1 MSQDDRAW
9 CEDYAAVVE
18 FGAYLAQEFGDADA
32 LQAYYEQPWKWTSE
46 RTRWLAAR
54 AAGCEWPALEDLA
67 ERVPDTEPSE

>member
-9 CEDYAAVVE
+9 CEDYGATVA
-18 FGAYLAQEFGDADA
+18 FGAYLATQFYELEE
-32 LQAYYEQPWKWTSE
+32 LQAYYEKPWKWTSD

-67 ERVPDTEPSE
+67 ERVTDTEPSE